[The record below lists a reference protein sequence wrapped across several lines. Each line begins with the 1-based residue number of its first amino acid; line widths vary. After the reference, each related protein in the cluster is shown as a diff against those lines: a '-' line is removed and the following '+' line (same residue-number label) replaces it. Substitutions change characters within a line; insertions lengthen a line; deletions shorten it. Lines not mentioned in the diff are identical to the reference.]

1 MRLILV
7 AWFLL
12 SSVTFAAD
20 YKSAQRLAAGDV
32 ISADVF
38 NDILDR
44 IELTLKEITPS
55 EMVGSWSV
63 QWKTCVNGGPGN
75 CNGLD
80 VGIGWSDSVDNLY
93 KSRSDTWVIESD
105 GDGTYSVSM
114 QKCFA
119 GAVNGTYFNDTCSA
133 RLAVDSGILL
143 LGTISGEGV
152 TLDPQHS
159 SMYNIKRVSDSRF
172 SVWRLNSGSNSFV
185 SFTLDKNAQPPE
197 PPSSLSAVFDS
208 GSVVLSWTEND
219 ENVIS
224 YSILSKD
231 DALDDFTELD
241 SSTIASYTDVLP
253 SGTSRWYRV
262 FAVNADGASIGSN
275 VIKVDNPSDQADQ
288 TDQTDPTTAVDQN
301 I

>member
-1 MRLILV
+1 MRMILV
-7 AWFLL
+7 ICFML
-12 SSVTFAAD
+12 SGATFAAD

-44 IELTLKEITPS
+44 IELTLKEITPN

-75 CNGLD
+75 CSGLD
-80 VGIGWSDSVDNLY
+80 VGTGWGDSVDNLY
-93 KSRSDTWVIESD
+93 KSRTDTWVVESD

-119 GAVNGTYFNDTCSA
+119 GAVSGTYFNDACSA

-143 LGTISGEGV
+143 LGTLTGAGV

-185 SFTLDKNAQPPE
+185 SFTLDRLAQPPE
-197 PPSSLSAVFDS
+197 APSSLAATLDS
-208 GSVVLSWTEND
+208 GSVALTWIEND
-219 ENVIS
+219 ENVTS
-224 YSILSKD
+224 YSIRSKD
-231 DALDDFTELD
+231 DALDDFTELNT
-241 SSTIASYTDVLP
+241 SSTASFTDVLEA
-253 SGTSRWYRV
+253 GASRWYRV
-262 FAVNADGASIGSN
+262 FAINADGTSIGSN
-275 VIKVDNPSDQADQ
+275 VIKVDNPES
-288 TDQTDPTTAVDQN
+288 
-301 I
+301 

>member
-1 MRLILV
+1 MRMILV
-7 AWFLL
+7 ICFML
-12 SSVTFAAD
+12 SSATFAAD

-44 IELTLKEITPS
+44 IELTLKEITPN

-75 CNGLD
+75 CSGLD
-80 VGIGWSDSVDNLY
+80 VGTGWGDSVDNLY
-93 KSRSDTWVIESD
+93 KSRTDTWVVESD

-119 GAVNGTYFNDTCSA
+119 GVVSGAYFNDACSA

-143 LGTISGEGV
+143 LGTLTGAGV
-152 TLDPQHS
+152 ILDSQHS

-185 SFTLDKNAQPPE
+185 SFTLDRLAQPPE
-197 PPSSLSAVFDS
+197 APSSLAATLDS
-208 GSVVLSWTEND
+208 GSVALTWIEND
-219 ENVIS
+219 ENVTS
-224 YSILSKD
+224 YSIRSKD
-231 DALDDFTELD
+231 DALDDFTELNT
-241 SSTIASYTDVLP
+241 SSTASFTDVLEA
-253 SGTSRWYRV
+253 GASRWYRV
-262 FAVNADGASIGSN
+262 FAINADGTSIGSN
-275 VIKVDNPSDQADQ
+275 VIKVDNPES
-288 TDQTDPTTAVDQN
+288 
-301 I
+301 

>member
-7 AWFLL
+7 ICLML
-12 SSVTFAAD
+12 SSATFAAD

-44 IELTLKEITPS
+44 IELTLKEITPN

-75 CNGLD
+75 CSGLN
-80 VGIGWSDSVDNLY
+80 VGTGWGDSVDNLY
-93 KSRSDTWVIESD
+93 KSRTDTWVVESD

-119 GAVNGTYFNDTCSA
+119 GAVSGAYFNDACSA

-143 LGTISGEGV
+143 LGTLTGAGV
-152 TLDPQHS
+152 TLDSQHS

-185 SFTLDKNAQPPE
+185 SFTLDRLAQPPE
-197 PPSSLSAVFDS
+197 APSSLAATLDS
-208 GSVVLSWTEND
+208 GSVSLTWTEND
-219 ENVIS
+219 ENVTS
-224 YSILSKD
+224 YSIRSKD
-231 DALDDFTELD
+231 DALDNFTELNT
-241 SSTIASYTDVLP
+241 SSTASFTGVLEA
-253 SGTSRWYRV
+253 GTSRWYRV
-262 FAVNADGASIGSN
+262 FAINADGTSIGSN
-275 VIKVDNPSDQADQ
+275 VIRVDNPES
-288 TDQTDPTTAVDQN
+288 
-301 I
+301 

>member
-1 MRLILV
+1 MRMILV
-7 AWFLL
+7 ICFML
-12 SSVTFAAD
+12 SGATLAAD

-44 IELTLKEITPS
+44 IELTLKEITPN

-75 CNGLD
+75 CSGLD
-80 VGIGWSDSVDNLY
+80 VGTGWGDSVDNLY
-93 KSRSDTWVIESD
+93 KSRTDTWVVESD

-119 GAVNGTYFNDTCSA
+119 GAVSGTYFNDACSA

-143 LGTISGEGV
+143 LGTLTGAGV
-152 TLDPQHS
+152 TLDSQHS

-185 SFTLDKNAQPPE
+185 SFTLDRLAQPPVA
-197 PPSSLSAVFDS
+197 PSSLAATLDS
-208 GSVVLSWTEND
+208 GSVSLSWTAND
-219 ENVIS
+219 ENVTS
-224 YSILSKD
+224 YSIRSKD
-231 DALDDFTELD
+231 DALDDFTELNT
-241 SSTIASYTDVLP
+241 SSTTSFTDVLEA
-253 SGTSRWYRV
+253 GASRWYRV
-262 FAVNADGASIGSN
+262 FAINADGTSIGSN
-275 VIKVDNPSDQADQ
+275 VIKVDNPES
-288 TDQTDPTTAVDQN
+288 
-301 I
+301 

>member
-1 MRLILV
+1 M
-7 AWFLL
+7 L
-12 SSVTFAAD
+12 SGATFAAD

-44 IELTLKEITPS
+44 IELTLKEITPN

-75 CNGLD
+75 CSGLD
-80 VGIGWSDSVDNLY
+80 VGTGWGDSVDNLY
-93 KSRSDTWVIESD
+93 KSRTDTWVVESD

-119 GAVNGTYFNDTCSA
+119 GAVSGTYFNDACSA

-143 LGTISGEGV
+143 LGTLTGAGV

-185 SFTLDKNAQPPE
+185 SFTLDRLAQPPE
-197 PPSSLSAVFDS
+197 APSSLAATLDS
-208 GSVVLSWTEND
+208 GSVALTWIEND
-219 ENVIS
+219 ENVTS
-224 YSILSKD
+224 YSIRSKD
-231 DALDDFTELD
+231 DALDDFTELNT
-241 SSTIASYTDVLP
+241 SSTASFTDVLEA
-253 SGTSRWYRV
+253 GASRWYRV
-262 FAVNADGASIGSN
+262 FAINADGTSIGSN
-275 VIKVDNPSDQADQ
+275 VIKVDNPES
-288 TDQTDPTTAVDQN
+288 
-301 I
+301 

>member
-1 MRLILV
+1 MRMILV
-7 AWFLL
+7 ICFML
-12 SSVTFAAD
+12 SGATFAAD

-44 IELTLKEITPS
+44 IELTLKEITPN

-75 CNGLD
+75 CSGLD
-80 VGIGWSDSVDNLY
+80 VGTGWGDSVDNLY
-93 KSRSDTWVIESD
+93 KSRTDTWVVESD

-119 GAVNGTYFNDTCSA
+119 GAVSGTYFNDACSA

-143 LGTISGEGV
+143 LGTLTGAGV

-185 SFTLDKNAQPPE
+185 SFTLDRLAQPPE
-197 PPSSLSAVFDS
+197 APSSLAATLDS
-208 GSVVLSWTEND
+208 GSVALTWIEND
-219 ENVIS
+219 ENVTS
-224 YSILSKD
+224 YSIRSKD
-231 DALDDFTELD
+231 DALDDFTELNT
-241 SSTIASYTDVLP
+241 SSTASFTDVLEA
-253 SGTSRWYRV
+253 GASRWYRV
-262 FAVNADGASIGSN
+262 FAINADGTSIGSN
-275 VIKVDNPSDQADQ
+275 VIKVGNPES
-288 TDQTDPTTAVDQN
+288 
-301 I
+301 